1 MYVKN
6 TIEELEDEIRKL
18 QDRCDELEI
27 EVSSLEREC
36 ERLDDETED
45 LWTIIYR
52 IADVIDLEPKLLD
65 PKSS

>member
-1 MYVKN
+1 MIVQN
-6 TIEELEDEIRKL
+6 LIEELEDEIRKL

-27 EVSSLEREC
+27 EVESLEKEC
-36 ERLDDETED
+36 ERLDNETED

-52 IADVIDLEPKLLD
+52 IADVIDLDAKLLD